1 MSAVHASGTFNLAK
15 MFRRLMDTGDVDGD
29 SGRYR
34 SKADQEDHECLETI
48 PAVTDPIH
56 HTPRARFS
64 AGI

>member
-1 MSAVHASGTFNLAK
+1 

-48 PAVTDPIH
+48 PAVTDPVH